1 VAAVPVGLV
10 YEPPSG
16 IDVGHDA
23 TAGNTGEFTDSFSPT
38 APGAWHALAHYNGDA
53 NHAPAQATCPF
64 TVAPDD
70 FQISVN
76 PSSGSV
82 QQGSSIDATVETAW
96 P

>member
-1 VAAVPVGLV
+1 MSVMTR
-10 YEPPSG
+10 PP
-16 IDVGHDA
+16 A
-23 TAGNTGEFTDSFSPT
+23 TRASSPIRSP